1 MSSLHCRLLNG
12 CAAFHHYAIYLVHPP
27 VRKCAVRME
36 YGKPLF
42 RSRNGNDLRVKNT
55 VHKAGYQNSCH
66 IPISRDHDCKLWSG
80 SSYAFSIVAH
90 VYLDVFRKT
99 VAGVT
104 APHGCSAI
112 EYGIRLNAIIED
124 IYNFVLKLGDS

>member
-1 MSSLHCRLLNG
+1 MGMTCGSKTLSIRRATG
-12 CAAFHHYAIYLVHPP
+12 IAAIFAFLGTMTASYGVVH
-27 VRKCAVRME
+27 
-36 YGKPLF
+36 
-42 RSRNGNDLRVKNT
+42 T
-55 VHKAGYQNSCH
+55 
-66 IPISRDHDCKLWSG
+66 
-80 SSYAFSIVAH
+80 YAFSIVAH